1 MRAKNV
7 SADYLKGL
15 AERLGLQVNIGTQR
29 GSFINF
35 TLRLDSDETY
45 RSFSPNPVEIIWTM
59 PPAAAGWKWR
69 KTNAVCFHGH
79 YHFLEL
85 LFEDHPNAVVES
97 GRYGH
102 VKYTA
107 EDFVEKAQEYGE
119 RRLGNTNNIYY
130 GIRRRDCCWCEHDLI
145 ND

>member
-7 SADYLKGL
+7 PAEYLKGL
-15 AERLGLQVNIGTQR
+15 AERLGIVANIGTQK

-35 TLRLDSDETY
+35 TLRLDAEKKYQSY
-45 RSFSPNPVEIIWTM
+45 SPNPMEIMWSN
-59 PPAAAGWKWR
+59 PPQGIGWKWR

-79 YHFLEL
+79 FDFIEL
-85 LFEDHPNAVVES
+85 LFEDYPDAVIES

-107 EDFVEKAQEYGE
+107 EDFVEKAGEYGN
-119 RRLGNTNNIYY
+119 RRLGNERNIYWP
-130 GIRRRDCCWCEHDLI
+130 IKRRDCCWCEHNLI
-145 ND
+145 DG